1 MGMGQF
7 GVGTVGGGA
16 VCVRVCVCACVRVCV
31 WVDSWGL
38 GQWRGCCVC
47 ACACEFVLVCVC
59 VHTHTCMT
67 CLVPTGATTHS

>member
-7 GVGTVGGGA
+7 GVGTIGGGA
-16 VCVRVCVCACVRVCV
+16 VCVRVCV

-47 ACACEFVLVCVC
+47 VCVCEFVLVYVC
-59 VHTHTCMT
+59 AHTHMHDMPCSDGCHDSFMS
-67 CLVPTGATTHS
+67 VA